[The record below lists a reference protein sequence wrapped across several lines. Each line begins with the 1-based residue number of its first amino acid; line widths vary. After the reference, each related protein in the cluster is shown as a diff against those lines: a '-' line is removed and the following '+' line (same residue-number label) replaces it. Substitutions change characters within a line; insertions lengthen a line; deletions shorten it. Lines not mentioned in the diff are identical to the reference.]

1 MLLIAVHCLRLLT
14 KQTVLAGQLA
24 VALIFF
30 FFQQEQDS
38 AQFQKEK
45 KKSTSLL
52 GQMGLQE
59 GWFSFHIYLLSAV
72 KNNVLEE

>member
-1 MLLIAVHCLRLLT
+1 MLLLVVHYLRLLT
-14 KQTVLAGQLA
+14 KQTALAGQLA

-45 KKSTSLL
+45 KKSTFLL

-59 GWFSFHIYLLSAV
+59 VGFHFIHIRLV
-72 KNNVLEE
+72 P